1 MLDISLRG
9 GVLAFAMEIG
19 LRLITKRVVSKQI
32 TPTIIEKVENKL
44 KKMIGE

>member
-1 MLDISLRG
+1 MLDISLLG
-9 GVLAFAMEIG
+9 GVLAFVMEIG

-32 TPTIIEKVENKL
+32 TPSIIEKVENEF